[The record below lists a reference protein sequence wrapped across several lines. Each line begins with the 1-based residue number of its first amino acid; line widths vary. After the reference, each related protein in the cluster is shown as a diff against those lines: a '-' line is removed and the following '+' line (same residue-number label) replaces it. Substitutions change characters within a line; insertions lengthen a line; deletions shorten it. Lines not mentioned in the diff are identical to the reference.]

1 MRHLFYDTSLETREY
16 PFTDRCSR
24 YVAISETMKV
34 PSGYTRVSTPQS
46 QQFVTP
52 TISFKGGYTVGYNM
66 ITFTENISLGKR
78 VYDASEWPA
87 FRKAVQCQRGY
98 IGNPVVFVK

>member
-1 MRHLFYDTSLETREY
+1 MRHLYYNTSLEKRDY

-34 PSGYTRVSTPQS
+34 PSGYTRVSAPPA

-52 TISFKGGYTVGYNM
+52 SISFKGGYTIGYNM
-66 ITFTENISLGKR
+66 VTFNETISLGKR
-78 VYDASEWPA
+78 IYDASEWPA

-98 IGNPVVFVK
+98 MGNPVVFVK